1 MFLLG
6 FKFVDSMI
14 IFYTYYI
21 ILLKFR
27 FQKSDKF

>member
-14 IFYTYYI
+14 IFYKYYI